1 MIPYAADYPSYGRY
15 WPTRGPGARSGRSTF
30 RAPSRKRRRSN
41 GPSRRQ
47 LTMVRAPALKQE
59 LKYIDFASTDPV
71 PTGFGLASVQSLNDV
86 PNGTGKNDRIG
97 RKIVVRSVQMTGFLR
112 VKPDGDDAVRII
124 IGVDKQNNGSGTGSA
139 EFLDDTLAGIHAPV
153 AFRNLTNSNRF
164 QMLHDKLFAM
174 NLGAQGQAATRVI
187 PKFFKKCYIPIEFDG
202 EDGIISEIQ
211 SNNIFLHYV
220 SVRDLTSFTFSIRLR
235 YTDG

>member
-1 MIPYAADYPSYGRY
+1 MYPVAADFPSYGRY
-15 WPTRGPGARSGRSTF
+15 WSTRGPGAHSSRSMF
-30 RAPSRKRRRSN
+30 RAPSRKRKRSN

-71 PTGFGLASVQSLNDV
+71 GIGFSVASVQSLNDV
-86 PNGTGKNDRIG
+86 PNGTGRNDRIG
-97 RKIVVRSVQMTGFLR
+97 RKIVVRSVQLTGVLR
-112 VKPDGDDAVRII
+112 VKPDGDDACRVI
-124 IGVDKQNNGSGTGSA
+124 IGVDKQNNGSGAGSA
-139 EFLDDTLAGIHAPV
+139 EFLDDTLAGVVAPI

-164 QMLHDKLFAM
+164 QMLYDKLYAL
-174 NLGAQGQAATRVI
+174 NLGAQGQAATRVL

-202 EDGIISEIQ
+202 ESGVISEIQ
-211 SNNIFLHYV
+211 SNNIFLHFV
-220 SVRDLTSFTFSIRLR
+220 CLRDLTSFTYNVRLR